1 MKRFLTTWIIIYA
14 FLFGFASLARA
25 SDTSKAT
32 EVKGKWDPLNS
43 LKSIHSHLMNNG
55 HIVRLEFKSPVSQ
68 WMKPVFYKK
77 LVEIDFPGAFVG
89 TVNQSIPLKNPI
101 ISKVFASQSD
111 SETLRVS
118 FQIKPD
124 LKDIKERVKLLQ
136 QGRFV
141 IIRFDIGNTEP
152 SFIFPLKGLP
162 EKKQKGNYIKTD
174 EDLLSPFLPQES
186 KKMKDKEEGKLSKL
200 NANNFTLKDTQKEAL
215 VIEKEGKKKEKH
227 VESSVAPLVDQIKKG
242 IIVLGIIFLM
252 IFGFKKYFLI
262 NTRRRIRSNEEI
274 ISLGSS
280 KRRGDKIFSVVYK
293 GAIDFLNYLIRI
305 IKPKEAQLA
314 EDAKEKVLQNF
325 RKIKKV
331 RRL

>member
-1 MKRFLTTWIIIYA
+1 MKRILTTLIIIYA
-14 FLFGFASLARA
+14 FLFGFGSQTGA
-25 SDTSKAT
+25 SDTSKT
-32 EVKGKWDPLNS
+32 TVVKGKWGALNS
-43 LKSIHSHLMNNG
+43 LKNVHSHLMNNG
-55 HIVRLEFKSPVSQ
+55 HIVRLEFKNPVSQ

-77 LVEIDFPGAFVG
+77 LVEIDFPGALVG
-89 TVNQSIPLKNPI
+89 TVNKSIPLKSPI

-227 VESSVAPLVDQIKKG
+227 VESSVVPLVDQIKKG
-242 IIVLGIIFLM
+242 VIVLGVIFLM

-262 NTRRRIRSNEEI
+262 NTRRRIRSNEEK
-274 ISLGSS
+274 ISLGNS
-280 KRRGDKIFSVVYK
+280 KRRGDKTFSVVYK
-293 GAIDFLNYLIRI
+293 GAIDFLNYFSSLI
-305 IKPKEAQLA
+305 KSKEVQVV
-314 EDAKEKVLQNF
+314 EDAREKILKKI
-325 RKIKKV
+325 RKLKKV
-331 RRL
+331 RR